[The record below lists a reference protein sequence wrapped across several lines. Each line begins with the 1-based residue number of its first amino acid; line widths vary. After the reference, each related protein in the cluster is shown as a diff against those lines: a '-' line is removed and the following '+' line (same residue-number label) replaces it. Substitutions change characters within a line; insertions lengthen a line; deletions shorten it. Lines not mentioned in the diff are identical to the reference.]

1 VKTKG
6 NKVKVEVFVPLGSC
20 VCNFAPLMEKVG
32 RVTSKFKDLVEVQTK
47 STKSLE
53 ASKYGVRDMCVVIDG
68 KIKLPSDF
76 DEKELE
82 EAILKSG
89 RTT

>member
-1 VKTKG
+1 MKK
-6 NKVKVEVFVPLGSC
+6 NKVKIEVFVPLDSC

-32 RVTSKFKDLVEVQTK
+32 QVTSKFKDLVEVQTK
-47 STKSLE
+47 STKSSE
-53 ASKYGVRDMCVVIDG
+53 ASKYGVQGLCVIVDG
-68 KIKLPSDF
+68 TVKLSADF